1 MIPTHS
7 LDHGL
12 FVLCTRED
20 YLWKKIKVLKI
31 LVMCSSFTTNAYTV
45 SSKLKI
51 YQVICQRYYM
61 NMLAVLNFGDVVIWQ
76 LVPLHNRYTTHFGEI
91 YFQAYLNKVLA
102 VQPITSRPCTQNAYW
117 NSFLSGSKFHLI
129 HQLLDHSI
137 FEVLELQG
145 IGDTTKQRLLHR
157 RLNTDWFI

>member
-1 MIPTHS
+1 MLNIIANSFLISTIPTAWSTHE
-7 LDHGL
+7 L

-20 YLWKKIKVLKI
+20 YLYKKFKVLKI

-45 SSKLKI
+45 SSQLKI

-76 LVPLHNRYTTHFGEI
+76 LVPLHNRYTKHFGGDI
-91 YFQAYLNKVLA
+91 FTDIFKTKVLT

-117 NSFLSGSKFHLI
+117 T
-129 HQLLDHSI
+129 HSL
-137 FEVLELQG
+137 VVQ
-145 IGDTTKQRLLHR
+145 
-157 RLNTDWFI
+157 NFI

>member
-1 MIPTHS
+1 M
-7 LDHGL
+7 
-12 FVLCTRED
+12 
-20 YLWKKIKVLKI
+20 KI

-45 SSKLKI
+45 SSQLKI

-76 LVPLHNRYTTHFGEI
+76 LVPLHIRYTTTHFGTYI
-91 YFQAYLNKVLA
+91 LKKVLK
-102 VQPITSRPCTQNAYW
+102 VQPITSRPCTQNAFR

-137 FEVLELQG
+137 FKVLELQG